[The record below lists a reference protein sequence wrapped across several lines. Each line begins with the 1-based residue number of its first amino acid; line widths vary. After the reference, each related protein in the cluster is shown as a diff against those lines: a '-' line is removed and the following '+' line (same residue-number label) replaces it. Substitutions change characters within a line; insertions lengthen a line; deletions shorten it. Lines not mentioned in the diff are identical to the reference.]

1 MNFKTIKWE
10 QHPDFPDNHKGLI
23 GDQEV
28 FTIVNIGKKDLMFE
42 LKSWC
47 LKSNTFHTS
56 ATPKKIGEYKTLILA
71 QYEAN
76 LKWDEFINLLLENE
90 EVELQHTVTNSE
102 VMP

>member
-1 MNFKTIKWE
+1 MKFKTIKWE
-10 QHPDFPDNHKGLI
+10 QHPDFPDNYRGLI

-56 ATPKKIGEYKTLILA
+56 ATSKRIGEYKTLILA
-71 QYEAN
+71 QYEAGI
-76 LKWDEFINLLLENE
+76 KWDEFINILLEKE
-90 EVELQHTVTNSE
+90 EKENHTTVTNSE
-102 VMP
+102 LVS